1 MGRGQGQAAQ
11 GPAACASPLPRGL
24 SSPRSQEA
32 VRGLGTTLPPSAQG
46 SRPPGAVW
54 GHMGGA
60 VQDPSGREGG
70 WARMRCPLAICG
82 IKASRGARRW
92 AGPCALSTLRLQS
105 LPAAPPGRPRRP
117 RGSQPGQRAPAVLR
131 TQPQAWWSPQP
142 SRTGRRGVG
151 AAGNPESAA
160 FAPSP
165 GTSPREGARGRSTST
180 HRPLLLRLEA
190 HAAPPAAGGPV
201 QGAGGGG
208 VHGAGPAGTL
218 GHTGRVSRAGAP
230 SLPPAPFLHITAGF
244 SNRFG
249 HQGLICGTATSQT
262 QNRFLPHESSRV
274 HPPPAPKEQGLGGLP
289 PAQPGPRS
297 PRRARRVP
305 RGSEL

>member
-1 MGRGQGQAAQ
+1 MGSHGGGQCRTQAAEREAGQGCDA
-11 GPAACASPLPRGL
+11 PW
-24 SSPRSQEA
+24 
-32 VRGLGTTLPPSAQG
+32 PSAG
-46 SRPPGAVW
+46 LRLP
-54 GHMGGA
+54 
-60 VQDPSGREGG
+60 
-70 WARMRCPLAICG
+70 
-82 IKASRGARRW
+82 RGARRW

-262 QNRFLPHESSRV
+262 QKNRFLPHESSRV

-297 PRRARRVP
+297 PRRVRHVP